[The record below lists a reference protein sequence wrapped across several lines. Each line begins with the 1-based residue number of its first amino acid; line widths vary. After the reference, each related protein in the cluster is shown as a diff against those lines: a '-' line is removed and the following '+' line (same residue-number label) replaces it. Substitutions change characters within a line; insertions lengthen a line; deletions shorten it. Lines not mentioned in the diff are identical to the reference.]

1 MTNPDDELG
10 LPEQR
15 PLPPGVHDR
24 TLSRLEAAMT
34 ESEPTPKHRTAL
46 LAAAA
51 VTVVALGVGLAVVV
65 LPGDEGATVAAPPSP
80 TAAPTSS
87 PSPSPSASAAAS
99 PSPSPSPVQQAP
111 VQQAPPSSSPVP
123 EPTPTSTVPDSS
135 PEPTPTSAVPDSS
148 AEPTPAFVA
157 DTETQQAPGGAG
169 SLTVTG
175 MRTAQQDG
183 YERVVF
189 ELSGDPGDLPGFFV
203 GYLGGPAADPSGEPL
218 DVDGEALLTAFVRG
232 VATPGAA
239 PQEVVGSVAGG
250 GGAVQEVQAG
260 PIFEGQHQ
268 FVIGL
273 DAERPFRVRVLD
285 GPPRVVVDI
294 LTS

>member
-10 LPEQR
+10 LPAQR

-34 ESEPTPKHRTAL
+34 ESEPAPKHRTAL

-65 LPGDEGATVAAPPSP
+65 LPRDEAATVAAPPSA

-87 PSPSPSASAAAS
+87 PSASPSAS
-99 PSPSPSPVQQAP
+99 PSP
-111 VQQAPPSSSPVP
+111 VQQAPPSSSPAPEPTPSSAVPDLNP
-123 EPTPTSTVPDSS
+123 EPTPTSGVPDSS
-135 PEPTPTSAVPDSS
+135 S
-148 AEPTPAFVA
+148 EPTPAFLA

-175 MRTAQQDG
+175 MRTAEQDG
-183 YERVVF
+183 YERVVL

-203 GYLGGPAADPSGEPL
+203 GYLGGPTADPSGEPL
-218 DVDGEALLTAFVRG
+218 DVDGEAFLTAFVRG
-232 VATPGAA
+232 VATPGSG
-239 PQEVVGSVAGG
+239 PQEVVGSVTGG
-250 GGAVQEVQAG
+250 DGAVQEVQAG
-260 PIFEGQHQ
+260 SIFEGQHQ

-273 DAERPFRVRVLD
+273 DSERPFRVRVLD